1 MTLEQDIQ
9 FALEHD
15 EAIEYKQYENEI
27 LADIA
32 IENIEFESVVLTNC
46 KFMNCNFERV
56 SFYHTQLNHCE
67 YANCNFPKVIS
78 NMCNGLT
85 AKETALILAKALL

>member
-32 IENIEFESVVLTNC
+32 IENIEFESVVFNKLQIYELQ
-46 KFMNCNFERV
+46 F
-56 SFYHTQLNHCE
+56 
-67 YANCNFPKVIS
+67 
-78 NMCNGLT
+78 
-85 AKETALILAKALL
+85 

>member
-1 MTLEQDIQ
+1 MNTAFYEKQKWYRVIHDMTLEQDIQ

-32 IENIEFESVVLTNC
+32 IENI
-46 KFMNCNFERV
+46 
-56 SFYHTQLNHCE
+56 
-67 YANCNFPKVIS
+67 
-78 NMCNGLT
+78 
-85 AKETALILAKALL
+85 

>member
-1 MTLEQDIQ
+1 MILEQDIQ

-15 EAIEYKQYENEI
+15 EAIEYKQYENEV
-27 LADIA
+27 LTDIA

-56 SFYHTQLNHCE
+56 YFYHTKLNHCE
-67 YANCNFPKVIS
+67 FANFPKVIS
-78 NMCNGLT
+78 NMFNGLT

>member
-56 SFYHTQLNHCE
+56 SSVSYTHLDVYKRQTPAIGKPRKRSVFRQYGTRCVLCS
-67 YANCNFPKVIS
+67 YCK
-78 NMCNGLT
+78 
-85 AKETALILAKALL
+85 K

>member
-32 IENIEFESVVLTNC
+32 IENIEQYS
-46 KFMNCNFERV
+46 
-56 SFYHTQLNHCE
+56 
-67 YANCNFPKVIS
+67 
-78 NMCNGLT
+78 
-85 AKETALILAKALL
+85 

>member
-56 SFYHTQLNHCE
+56 SFLSYPTESL
-67 YANCNFPKVIS
+67 
-78 NMCNGLT
+78 
-85 AKETALILAKALL
+85 